1 MKQRKLIWQIFPAN
15 LLILIFTVI
24 SVIWFGK
31 VSLNS
36 FYLEEL
42 EKGLISRA
50 YLVRQSVNEMVAGEL
65 FVKLREYTKT
75 AGRESTTRITV
86 ILPGGQVIADSNED
100 PGSMESHHNRI
111 EIISAFHGDVG
122 RSLRFSRTLGKDM
135 LYVAIPLFDQIEKD
149 STFVAKPQ
157 VKAVLRMSVA
167 VDAIEITLK
176 TITSRIAVGVIIFAL
191 IAGLASLLVTR
202 NISRPLEEIKAAAE
216 RFSQGDFSQRMSAS
230 KGASA
235 SLEVA
240 TLAGTMDNMAAQL
253 NERIETIESQKN
265 ELETV
270 FSSMVES
277 VIALDPEERVLNIN
291 SAAAELLGI
300 ERETAR
306 GKIIQ
311 EVLRNFN
318 LHNQIRQVLRSGV
331 SKEDEII
338 HMDNGGQKFLQTNI
352 VSLNDNEKNVL
363 GVLVVMNDVTK
374 LRRLENVRRDFV
386 ANVSHELRTPITS
399 IRGYVETL
407 LDGAL
412 ENRDDALKFLDTVL
426 RQAERLNEIIED
438 LLALSRIEQE
448 ADHGLIAL
456 ESGNLCHVLDVA
468 IETCEHRAEEEQI
481 TISLDCHDTIELEM
495 NDTLLEQAVVNLLVN
510 AIRYS
515 RVGGDVKVATQ
526 TCVEDGQKVV
536 KIGVSDKGIGISAE
550 HLPRL
555 FERFY
560 RSDKARSR
568 KQGGTGLGLAIVKH
582 IVLAHGG
589 TVDVESELG
598 VGSTFTIT
606 LPVNIEKS

>member
-15 LLILIFTVI
+15 LLILTLMVI
-24 SVIWFGK
+24 SVAWFGK
-31 VSLNS
+31 ASLKT
-36 FYLEEL
+36 FYLAEL
-42 EKGLISRA
+42 EKGLVARA
-50 YLVRQSVNEMVAGEL
+50 YLAKPTVNEL
-65 FVKLREYTKT
+65 LNLDLTQKLREYSKNT
-75 AGRESTTRITV
+75 GRESNTRITV
-86 ILPGGQVIADSNED
+86 ILPDGKVVADSNENPD
-100 PGSMESHHNRI
+100 TMESHHNRA
-111 EIISAFHGDVG
+111 EIIAALNGEVG
-122 RSLRFSRTLGKDM
+122 KSLRFSRTLGQEM
-135 LYVAIPLFDQIEKD
+135 LYVAIPIFAEIQKD
-149 STFVAKPQ
+149 AVSSAKPQ
-157 VKAVLRMSVA
+157 VQAVLRMSVTA
-167 VDAIEITLK
+167 DAIQVTLK
-176 TITSRIAVGVIIFAL
+176 TITSRIALWLIIFAIVA
-191 IAGLASLLVTR
+191 IAASLLVTR
-202 NISRPLEEIKAAAE
+202 NISKPLEEIKKAAE
-216 RFSQGDFSQRMSAS
+216 RFSKGDFSQRMSS
-230 KGASA
+230 SEGAAA

-240 TLAGTMDNMAAQL
+240 TLVTTMDTMAAQL
-253 NERIETIESQKN
+253 NERIQTIESQRN

-277 VIALDPEERVLNIN
+277 VIALDREERVININ

-300 ERETAR
+300 EEETAR

-318 LHNQIRQVLRSGV
+318 LHNQIKQVLKTGI

-338 HMDNGGQKFLQTNI
+338 HRDIEGEKFLQTNI

-407 LDGAL
+407 LDGAID
-412 ENRDDALKFLDTVL
+412 NRDDALKFLDTVL

-448 ADHGLIAL
+448 ADHGQIAL
-456 ESGNLCHVLDVA
+456 EKGSLCMVLNVA
-468 IETCEHRAEEEQI
+468 IETCEHRAEEEGVSI
-481 TISLDCHDTIELEM
+481 TLECPDYIQLKM
-495 NDTLLEQAVVNLLVN
+495 NETLIEQAFVNLLVN

-515 RVGGDVKVATQ
+515 KEGDAVKVIAQ
-526 TCVEDGQKVV
+526 VV
-536 KIGVSDKGIGISAE
+536 KHRDEMVAEIRVQDSGIGISAE

-560 RSDKARSR
+560 RSDRARSR
-568 KQGGTGLGLAIVKH
+568 KHGGTGLGLAIVKH
-582 IVLAHGG
+582 IILAHNGK
-589 TVDVESELG
+589 VDVESELG

-606 LPVNIEKS
+606 LPLEV